1 MRKRVADFLRENATE
16 AALLVGVAMVTAAL
30 WPAVGRLAMLAPG
43 AVLVWLGLPVRQ
55 WFIERPV
62 GSTHE
67 RKSS

>member
-1 MRKRVADFLRENATE
+1 MRSRLVALLRENATE
-16 AALLVGVAMVTAAL
+16 AALLVGVSMVTAAL
-30 WPAVGRLAMLAPG
+30 WPAVGRLALLVPG

-62 GSTHE
+62 GSTQE